1 MIAVGRSKTVNYSD
15 ILMNLTGDG
24 PLFKDFVDC
33 EEGFDRIYVDTF
45 DMYKNCDIVNEF
57 NQGHLT
63 SNHTVE
69 IVAL

>member
-1 MIAVGRSKTVNYSD
+1 VNYSD

-45 DMYKNCDIVNEF
+45 VMYTNCVRVNEF